1 MIQFEIAIPSLI
13 QFEIAIPSL
22 AFKVDFQFFINVI
35 TIFVETAF
43 SFGFRLSVGSQM
55 VSPVLLW
62 IAVLICAAATDHN
75 PSAPDRSPSALS
87 GDSASLEWTEL
98 APQSEQSVVG
108 VWNERQIKVAT
119 YNLRN
124 LDGATTLC
132 LRRANFICL
141 RATTL
146 CLRALG

>member
-1 MIQFEIAIPSLI
+1 
-13 QFEIAIPSL
+13 
-22 AFKVDFQFFINVI
+22 
-35 TIFVETAF
+35 
-43 SFGFRLSVGSQM
+43 M

-62 IAVLICAAATDHN
+62 IAVLICAAATDRN
-75 PSAPDRSPSALS
+75 PSAP
-87 GDSASLEWTEL
+87 DSASLEWTEL
-98 APQSEQSVVG
+98 APQSEQSVGQRVG

-141 RATTL
+141 RL
-146 CLRALG
+146 CLRALDD